1 MVTHVTE
8 KDYADAIKG
17 IRGVMHV
24 VRAVRKLKHLRQ
36 NSQNKDLAL
45 GNSPESAHRH
55 TKSLEID
62 RNTLSPPSHHSIRN
76 FIHDHLDP
84 YLPRQAHTLP
94 PPTGPTHDHEIGE
107 VITTEPP
114 LTPKI
119 QVLAPPDEPSED
131 EIQYI
136 GVGLGT
142 LSMADKKRR
151 LKSPTRAVT
160 EPNLALHRRE
170 SSESIRSD
178 ISVSSG
184 QLTPAEPMVY
194 ASPIITHENIFE
206 DAFQRA
212 EVEIRLSGGETTTV
226 YNTWRS
232 EEMRGQPVSNEYGR
246 KKVELE
252 ELKGDHDRPRWE
264 RVLKEKLPEKLAEI
278 QARKGE
284 RKALLKESVEPI
296 AEKMLG
302 DRAKIQLD
310 AMRTEAGL
318 SHKGARVK
326 VSPEPQTEVT
336 TQPQQYSHGW
346 QSLLGDRAHKPL
358 GAVKG
363 LADSFKS
370 GEAAHEA
377 SQNPTT

>member
-1 MVTHVTE
+1 
-8 KDYADAIKG
+8 
-17 IRGVMHV
+17 MHV
-24 VRAVRKLKHLRQ
+24 VRAVRKLRHLRQ
-36 NSQNKDLAL
+36 NSQNKDLVP
-45 GNSPESAHRH
+45 GDSPESAHRH

-62 RNTLSPPSHHSIRN
+62 RNTLSPPSHHAIRN

-84 YLPRQAHTLP
+84 YLPQHAQSLP
-94 PPTGPTHDHEIGE
+94 PPTGPREDQEMGGLVTM
-107 VITTEPP
+107 EPP

-119 QVLAPPDEPSED
+119 QVLAPPDELAED

-151 LKSPTRAVT
+151 PKSPTRAVT

-178 ISVSSG
+178 ISLSSG

-194 ASPIITHENIFE
+194 ASPMITHENIFE

-212 EVEIRLSGGETTTV
+212 EVEIRLFGGDTTTV

-252 ELKGDHDRPRWE
+252 GVDGDHDRPRWE

-278 QARKGE
+278 QARKGD
-284 RKALLKESVEPI
+284 RKALLKERVGPV

-310 AMRTEAGL
+310 AVGTEAGL
-318 SHKGARVK
+318 AHKGTTVT
-326 VSPEPQTEVT
+326 VSPEPQTEVSV
-336 TQPQQYSHGW
+336 QPQQHFHGW
-346 QSLLGDRAHKPL
+346 QSLLGNRAQKQL

-363 LADSFKS
+363 MVESFKS
-370 GEAAHEA
+370 GQATHET
-377 SQNPTT
+377 SQNPTNNSSM